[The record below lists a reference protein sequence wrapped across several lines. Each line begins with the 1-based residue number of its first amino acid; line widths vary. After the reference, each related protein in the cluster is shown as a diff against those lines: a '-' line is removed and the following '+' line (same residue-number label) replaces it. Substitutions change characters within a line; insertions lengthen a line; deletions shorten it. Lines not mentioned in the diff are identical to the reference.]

1 MSAVAQKH
9 QYAYADYQRLR
20 DENEGAGGLRLEY
33 KDGVI
38 YAMAG
43 GTRTHGRLALRIG
56 GIWDLA
62 LRDCCEVFPSDVSVY
77 VEAAG
82 LATYPDVSVVCGPIE
97 TKTDDD
103 KVVINPTILVE
114 VLSPSTEK
122 YDRGDK
128 LRDYKLLP
136 SLRAV
141 LLVSQHA
148 QEITL
153 VERTA
158 NGWQTTLA
166 RAGSTIML
174 EAPHVQLRVD
184 DIYAGIEL
192 TPP

>member
-1 MSAVAQKH
+1 MSAVAQQR
-9 QYAYADYQRLR
+9 QYTYEDYQRMR
-20 DENEGAGGLRLEY
+20 DTNEGGGLRLEY

-43 GTRTHGRLALRIG
+43 GTLTHGRLMVRLTVKLTEALH
-56 GIWDLA
+56 A
-62 LRDCCEVFPSDVSVY
+62 CCEVFPSDVSVY

-82 LATYPDVSVVCGPIE
+82 LATYPDVSAVCGPVE
-97 TKTDDD
+97 TKPGDRN
-103 KVVINPTILVE
+103 VVTNPSLLVE
-114 VLSPSTEK
+114 VLSPSTEA

-128 LRDYKLLP
+128 LHDYKLIP

-141 LLVSQHA
+141 LLISQHRP
-148 QEITL
+148 EVTL

-158 NGWQTTLA
+158 AGWQTMLA
-166 RAGSTIML
+166 RAGSTITL

>member
-1 MSAVAQKH
+1 MSAVAQQR
-9 QYAYADYQRLR
+9 QYTYQDYQRMR
-20 DENEGAGGLRLEY
+20 DANEGGGGLRLEY

-43 GTRTHGRLALRIG
+43 GTLTHGRLIVRLTTTLNA
-56 GIWDLA
+56 A

-82 LATYPDVSVVCGPIE
+82 LATYPDVSAVCGPVE
-97 TKTDDD
+97 TKPGDGN
-103 KVVINPTILVE
+103 VVTNPSILVE
-114 VLSPSTEK
+114 VLSPSTEA

-128 LRDYKLLP
+128 LRDYKLIP

-141 LLVSQHA
+141 LLVSQHRP
-148 QEITL
+148 EIIV

-158 NGWQTTLA
+158 NGWQPTLA
-166 RAGSTIML
+166 HAGSTIML
-174 EAPHVQLRVD
+174 EAPHVELRVD
-184 DIYAGIEL
+184 DIYTGIEL